1 MGIREVM
8 IEQKVSRER
17 ATGQDK
23 EIRVKRGEERTGKD
37 RARQGRSNHFK
48 LS

>member
-23 EIRVKRGEERTGKD
+23 EIRSKGGEERTGKVGHGM
-37 RARQGRSNHFK
+37 AGQIIS
-48 LS
+48 S

>member
-17 ATGQDK
+17 ATGQVK
-23 EIRVKRGEERTGKD
+23 EIRSKGGEERTGED
-37 RARQGRSNHFK
+37 RARQGRSNHLK